1 MSKLLV
7 PYYEH
12 PAERPD
18 AWDALIA
25 AAPSLYGVVL
35 NPADGPGSS
44 PDEAFAAVAGRLRSA
59 GVRVLG
65 YVDTAYGRRPP
76 QDVVR
81 EAARHHAWYGV
92 HGLFL
97 DQAATSARQLPYYA
111 DLRTALAATH
121 DTYVT
126 LVLNHGA
133 VPHAGYARI
142 ADLLVT
148 FEGPWSAYRPSGP
161 PGPDTCHLVYEAPP
175 DAVAQAPVHCLVPG
189 RLPHPWGTL
198 PYQLEPVR

>member
-44 PDEAFAAVAGRLRSA
+44 PDAAFAAVAARLRSA

-76 QDVVR
+76 QDVIR
-81 EAARHHAWYGV
+81 EAARHHDWYGT

-97 DQAATSARQLPYYA
+97 DQAATSALHLPYYA

-133 VPHAGYARI
+133 VPEPGYARI

-148 FEGPWSAYRPSGP
+148 FEGPWSAYRPNLAA
-161 PGPDTCHLVYEAPP
+161 GPDTCHLVYDAPP
-175 DAVAQAPVHCLVPG
+175 GALSRAPVHCLVPG
-189 RLPHPWGTL
+189 GLPHPWGTL
-198 PYQLEPVR
+198 PHHLEPAM

>member
-12 PAERPD
+12 PAEQPE

-35 NPADGPGSS
+35 NPASGAGSS
-44 PDEAFAAVAGRLRSA
+44 ADAAFAEVADRLRSA

-65 YVDTAYGRRPP
+65 YVDTAYGARQP

-81 EAARHHAWYGV
+81 EAARHRAWYGV

-97 DQAATSARQLPYYA
+97 DQAATSALQLPYYA
-111 DLRTALAATH
+111 DLRAALAATY

-133 VPHAGYARI
+133 VPHPGYARI

-148 FEGPWSAYRPSGP
+148 FEGPWSAYPPAGP
-161 PGPDTCHLVYEAPP
+161 TGPDTCHLVYGAPP

-189 RLPHPWGTL
+189 QLPHPWGTL
-198 PYQLEPVR
+198 PHRLEPVR

>member
-18 AWDALIA
+18 AWEALIA
-25 AAPSLYGVVL
+25 AAPALYGVVL
-35 NPADGPGSS
+35 NPASGAGSS
-44 PDEAFAAVAGRLRSA
+44 PDDAFASVAARLCSA

-81 EAARHHAWYGV
+81 EAARHRAWYGV
-92 HGLFL
+92 HGVFL
-97 DQAATSARQLPYYA
+97 DQVATSADQLPYYA
-111 DLRTALAATH
+111 DLRAAFFATY

-126 LVLNHGA
+126 VVLNHGA
-133 VPHAGYARI
+133 QPHPGYARI
-142 ADLLVT
+142 GDLLVT
-148 FEGPWSAYRPSGP
+148 FEGPWSAYRPTGP
-161 PGPDTCHLVYEAPP
+161 AGPDTCHLVYGAPP

-189 RLPHPWGTL
+189 QLPHPWGTL
-198 PYQLEPVR
+198 PHRLEPVS